1 MIEIPLTSKP
11 EQLFSIVIKE
21 TKYDIRVLLNSRTG
35 VWSLD
40 LAAGGKDLVSGIA
53 LLPGA
58 DIFGQYNLG
67 IGIGY
72 IINLESPR
80 QDPTRDEF
88 GKLSRLFILTEEELQ
103 DGSSV

>member
-1 MIEIPLTSKP
+1 MIEIPLNSKP
-11 EQLFSIVIKE
+11 EQLFSIVIKD
-21 TKYDIRVLLNSRTG
+21 TKYDMRVILNSRTG
-35 VWSLD
+35 NWSLD
-40 LAAGGKDLVSGIA
+40 LAVGGVDLVTGIA

-80 QDPTRDEF
+80 QDPSRDQL

-103 DGSSV
+103 DGSPV

>member
-1 MIEIPLTSKP
+1 MIDIPLTSKP
-11 EQLFSIVIKE
+11 EQLFSIVIKAI
-21 TKYDIRVLLNSRTG
+21 KYDMRVILNSRTAN
-35 VWSLD
+35 WSLD
-40 LAAGGKDLVSGIA
+40 LAAGGIDLVSGIA

-58 DIFGQYNLG
+58 DIFAQYNLD

-72 IINLESPR
+72 IVNLENPR

-103 DGSSV
+103 NGSPV

>member
-11 EQLFSIVIKE
+11 EQLFSIVINS
-21 TKYDIRVLLNSRTG
+21 TKYDMRVILNSRTG
-35 VWSLD
+35 NWSLD
-40 LAAGGKDLVSGIA
+40 LAAGGIDLVSGIA

-103 DGSSV
+103 NGSPV

>member
-11 EQLFSIVIKE
+11 EQLFSIVINS
-21 TKYDIRVLLNSRTG
+21 TKYDMRVILNSRTG
-35 VWSLD
+35 NWSLD
-40 LAAGGKDLVSGIA
+40 LAADGKDLVTGIA

-72 IINLESPR
+72 IINLENPG

-103 DGSSV
+103 DGSPV

>member
-103 DGSSV
+103 DGSPV

>member
-1 MIEIPLTSKP
+1 MIEMPLTSKP
-11 EQLFSIVIKE
+11 EQLFSIVIKD

-40 LAAGGKDLVSGIA
+40 LASGGKDLVSGIA

-103 DGSSV
+103 DGSPV

>member
-1 MIEIPLTSKP
+1 MIEIPLSSKP
-11 EQLFSIVIKE
+11 EQLFSIVIKT
-21 TKYDIRVLLNSRTG
+21 TKYDMRVILNSRTG
-35 VWSLD
+35 NWSLD
-40 LAAGGKDLVSGIA
+40 LAAGGIDLVSGIA

-58 DIFGQYNLG
+58 DIFGQYNLD

-103 DGSSV
+103 NGSSV

>member
-58 DIFGQYNLG
+58 DIFGHYNLG

-72 IINLESPR
+72 TINLESPR

-103 DGSSV
+103 DGSPV

>member
-11 EQLFSIVIKE
+11 EQLFSIVIKA
-21 TKYDIRVLLNSRTG
+21 TKYDMRVILNSRTG
-35 VWSLD
+35 NWSLD
-40 LAAGGKDLVSGIA
+40 LAVGGVDLVNGIA

-58 DIFGQYNLG
+58 DIFGQYNLD

-72 IINLESPR
+72 IVNLENPG
-80 QDPTRDEF
+80 QDPSRDQL

-103 DGSSV
+103 DGSPV

>member
-11 EQLFSIVIKE
+11 EQLFSIVIKD
-21 TKYDIRVLLNSRTG
+21 TKYDMRVILNSRTG
-35 VWSLD
+35 NWSLD
-40 LAAGGKDLVSGIA
+40 LAVGGVDLVNGIA

-88 GKLSRLFILTEEELQ
+88 GKLSRLFILNEEELQ
-103 DGSSV
+103 DGSPV

>member
-11 EQLFSIVIKE
+11 EQLFSIVIKA
-21 TKYDIRVLLNSRTG
+21 TKYDMRVILNSRTG
-35 VWSLD
+35 NWSLD
-40 LAAGGKDLVSGIA
+40 LAVGGVDLVNGIA

-58 DIFGQYNLG
+58 DIFGQYNLD

-72 IINLESPR
+72 IVNLENPG
-80 QDPTRDEF
+80 QDPSRDQL

-103 DGSSV
+103 NGSPV

>member
-1 MIEIPLTSKP
+1 MIEIPLNTKP

-21 TKYDIRVLLNSRTG
+21 TKYDLRVILNSRTG
-35 VWSLD
+35 NWSLD
-40 LAAGGKDLVSGIA
+40 LATDGKDLVTGIA

-103 DGSSV
+103 DGSPV

>member
-58 DIFGQYNLG
+58 DIFGQYNLD
-67 IGIGY
+67 IGMGY
-72 IINLESPR
+72 IINLENPG
-80 QDPTRDEF
+80 QDPSRDQF

-103 DGSSV
+103 NGSAV

>member
-58 DIFGQYNLG
+58 DIFEQYNLD
-67 IGIGY
+67 IGMGY
-72 IINLESPR
+72 IINLDNPR